1 MQLYLDYERISHHQ
15 SMLSD
20 KVRTETFR
28 KSILE
33 SVSPGDIVADV
44 GTGTGVLALFA
55 SQAGAKHVYAI
66 ERTDIINVAMAI
78 SKANG
83 VHNITFIKGDA
94 AKIKLNEKCDV
105 VISECIGYFVL
116 QENMLSDIIA
126 FRDNN
131 LKPNGVI
138 IPSKINLFISLVSSS
153 KPYEN
158 VSFWSKKLYGLDFSH
173 LRKIAANSTYHLGF
187 DEKDLITNGVLV
199 KKIDLNR
206 DEKISFNVN
215 IQLKVKKSAVS
226 HGLCGYFSTILPPD
240 FELSNSPQA
249 KATHW
254 NCEFFPFK
262 EPLKMKKSQV
272 VYVKIKAELHKAFVD
287 WYWGIEAEGKT
298 FWHSTKKGI
307 RLKESLGLRKK
318 G

>member
-66 ERTDIINVAMAI
+66 ERTDIINIAMAI
-78 SKANG
+78 SKKNA

-94 AKIKLNEKCDV
+94 AKIKLRKKCDV
-105 VISECIGYFVL
+105 LISECIGYFAF
-116 QENMLSDIIA
+116 QENMLSDVIA

-131 LKPNGVI
+131 LRPGGIV
-138 IPSKINLFISLVSSS
+138 IPSKINLFISLVSSNKAYAS
-153 KPYEN
+153 

-173 LRKIAANSTYHLGF
+173 LRRITANSTYHLDL
-187 DEKDLITNGVLV
+187 DERDLLSNEVLV
-199 KKIDLNR
+199 KEIDLNR
-206 DEKISFNVN
+206 DEKISLDAKT
-215 IQLKVKKSAVS
+215 QLKVNKTAVS
-226 HGLCGYFSTILPPD
+226 HGLCGYFTAILPPG
-240 FELSNSPQA
+240 FELSNSPRA
-249 KATHW
+249 KETHW
-254 NCEFFPFK
+254 RCEFFPFK
-262 EPLKMKKSQV
+262 EPLKMKKDQV
-272 VYVKIKAELHKAFVD
+272 VPVRIRAELHKAFVD
-287 WYWGIEAEGKT
+287 WHWSIEVGEET
-298 FWHSTKKGI
+298 FWHSTKQGI
-307 RLKESLGLRKK
+307 RLKESRALK
-318 G
+318 